1 MSTTAH
7 PDDLALARRAM
18 QADAR
23 AWEEVL
29 ERYGGRI
36 YNLAL
41 RFAPTSQ
48 EAEDL
53 TQEIFLRL
61 YRNLHQYRGEMPLIA
76 WALRLSRNLC
86 IDHYRAARSRHL
98 SDTVSD
104 VVLDHLPSA
113 DDPQARAHARE
124 QLRHVHDALRRLP
137 EALATVLVLAD
148 VQQWSYEEIAAFL
161 SVPTGTVKSRLNRA
175 RRELA
180 GKLEERLA
188 TGRPV
193 LPAVLAI
200 QGVPPC

>member
-1 MSTTAH
+1 MSTLAH
-7 PDDLALARRAM
+7 PDDLALAQRAV

-23 AWEEVL
+23 AWDEVI

-41 RFAPTSQ
+41 RFASSPQ

-53 TQEIFLRL
+53 TQEVFLRL
-61 YRNLHQYRGEMPLIA
+61 YRNLHQYHGEMPLVA

-104 VVLDHLPSA
+104 AVLDHLPSA

-148 VQQWSYEEIAAFL
+148 FQQWSYEEIAAFL

-175 RRELA
+175 RRELV
-180 GKLEERLA
+180 GKLEERRVPARSLPPPALA
-188 TGRPV
+188 V
-193 LPAVLAI
+193 